1 MTAATNKSETL
12 DPRKISTNDGPLV
25 NVNTYVCTEDYSPC
39 TCESTTIGDFGET
52 YLVVQCNNVPSFEA
66 VQSVFRRT
74 TAQQIKYFY
83 LTIPLS
89 EGNNSIPAD
98 LLSGKAAQSIY
109 FQCSSE
115 TANTLSI
122 DPNAFNF
129 SQDYASYIRF
139 SDCDL
144 SELNYSFLTNFNVF
158 TELRYLSS
166 KNVQLQ
172 WSSLPL
178 LPSFTSLSIEDSKDF
193 EGFQNLPLTKLPALN
208 LLSVKQC
215 PSFNFLP
222 IVPFLT
228 MLTID
233 SCPLF
238 NQWDVVAQLNR
249 LHSLSLIG
257 LNSETIENALNSISS
272 SALVNS
278 LVSLSLTQNGLTQVP
293 PQIQELSKLQNLY
306 LSTNEISKASNGSLA
321 FTTPLRNLQLTSNG
335 LTTIEP
341 AAFQGISHM
350 LIRPTRA
357 KST

>member
-1 MTAATNKSETL
+1 
-12 DPRKISTNDGPLV
+12 
-25 NVNTYVCTEDYSPC
+25 
-39 TCESTTIGDFGET
+39 
-52 YLVVQCNNVPSFEA
+52 
-66 VQSVFRRT
+66 
-74 TAQQIKYFY
+74 
-83 LTIPLS
+83 
-89 EGNNSIPAD
+89 
-98 LLSGKAAQSIY
+98 
-109 FQCSSE
+109 
-115 TANTLSI
+115 
-122 DPNAFNF
+122 
-129 SQDYASYIRF
+129 
-139 SDCDL
+139 
-144 SELNYSFLTNFNVF
+144 
-158 TELRYLSS
+158 
-166 KNVQLQ
+166 
-172 WSSLPL
+172 
-178 LPSFTSLSIEDSKDF
+178 
-193 EGFQNLPLTKLPALN
+193 
-208 LLSVKQC
+208 
-215 PSFNFLP
+215 
-222 IVPFLT
+222 